1 MKNRSRDP
9 RTKQLQPIPQCI
21 DCLLSLVRDAT
32 AMASN
37 GNPRLMEQMESEAKG
52 LLDRVKDLNWTSPR
66 IANTLFNRIRRV
78 TENADPYREFKAREM
93 AQAGR
98 IFERI
103 RGRLPR
109 DLKGRVRTAV
119 AGNSFDFFKDPD
131 TLYEDIFR
139 FATGADADAY
149 DHTDRLAAFLESE
162 KTKIL
167 YVTDNAG
174 EIYFDQPL
182 FTWLKMKQKTP
193 VLVVK
198 GGPALNDLT
207 RADLEGAGLTPHF
220 DAVEDTGA
228 DGAGI
233 DWDRV
238 SEGFLNRVETADL
251 VISKGMANFETIF
264 PKTLPCPVL
273 FLFRVKCA
281 PIQNFISAALY
292 SGVILWKDPAVT

>member
-1 MKNRSRDP
+1 MKNRSCDP

-21 DCLLSLVRDAT
+21 DCLLSLARDAT

-37 GNPRLMEQMESEAKG
+37 GNPRLMEQMESEANG

-66 IANTLFNRIRRV
+66 IANTLFNRIRQV
-78 TENADPYREFKAREM
+78 TGNTDPYREFKAREM
-93 AQAGR
+93 AQAR
-98 IFERI
+98 DIFERI
-103 RGRLPR
+103 QGRLPR

-139 FATGADADAY
+139 FATGADAYAY
-149 DHTDRLAAFLESE
+149 DHTDRLAAFLESD

-182 FTWLKMKQKTP
+182 FTWLKMKQKAP
-193 VLVVK
+193 ILVVK

-207 RADLEGAGLTPHF
+207 RADLEGAGLAPHF
-220 DAVEDTGA
+220 DGVEDTGV

-238 SEGFLNRVETADL
+238 SDAFLHRVQAADL

-264 PKTLPCPVL
+264 PEALACPVL

-281 PIQNFISAALY
+281 PIQDFISAPIN